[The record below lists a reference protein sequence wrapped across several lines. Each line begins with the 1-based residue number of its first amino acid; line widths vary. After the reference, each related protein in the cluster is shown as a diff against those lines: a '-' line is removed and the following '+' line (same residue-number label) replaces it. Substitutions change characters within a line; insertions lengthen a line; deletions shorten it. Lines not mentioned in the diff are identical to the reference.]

1 MKEIREKKDKISGIT
16 LIALVITIVI
26 LIILAGIS
34 ANLTLGENGILTKTK
49 EAKIMSAI
57 GSITDQIHLDAIQKK
72 IDNIEMSAEL
82 LVEEGNAKRRV

>member
-1 MKEIREKKDKISGIT
+1 MNKVRNVVNNVNRKGKKMKEIREKKDKISGIT

-57 GSITDQIHLDAIQKK
+57 GSITDQIHLFKK
-72 IDNIEMSAEL
+72 RLIT
-82 LVEEGNAKRRV
+82 